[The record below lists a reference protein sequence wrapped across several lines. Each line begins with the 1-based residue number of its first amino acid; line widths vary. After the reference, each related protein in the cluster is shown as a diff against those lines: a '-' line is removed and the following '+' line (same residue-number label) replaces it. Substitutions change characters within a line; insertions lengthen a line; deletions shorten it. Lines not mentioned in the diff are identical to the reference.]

1 MHEYIKNE
9 NKSHD
14 IFRAN
19 VIAYMLNCHAEGKII
34 RQFDMRQFCTATS
47 RNCTTITK
55 NEGMRIQLHNMIAK
69 ILDRGLIKRVSKGV
83 YAVVSERAMD
93 DELYNAKVNAGLEKI
108 EVNNDQILDYLN
120 RDNPNPNNFRINV
133 LRHLINLYIQQMP
146 IRLTDFNQFSAYHQ
160 PRGSY
165 SGVRYIFNTLLN
177 AGAIERGIKPG
188 TCHVTDLNI
197 VKKMLCDKENSVGV
211 PPSYPGMAKRPKAKQ
226 QPPAVK
232 MHAEEKWQ
240 FTDNKPSPW
249 HKPAPAWIGALDAVM
264 GNLGR

>member
-1 MHEYIKNE
+1 MYEYIKNE

-47 RNCTTITK
+47 RNCTTTTK

-69 ILDRGLIKRVSKGV
+69 ILDRGLIKRVSRGV
-83 YAVVSERAMD
+83 YAVVNERAMA
-93 DELYNAKVNAGLEKI
+93 DELHNAKFNAWLLKI
-108 EVNNDQILDYLN
+108 ETESDQLLELL
-120 RDNPNPNNFRINV
+120 NPNKPSKENFRINV
-133 LRHLINLYIQQMP
+133 LRHMINLHTQQMP
-146 IRLTDFNQFSAYHQ
+146 IRRMNFNQFSSYHQ
-160 PRGSY
+160 QNGIY
-165 SGVRYIFNTLLN
+165 YGVKYIFDALLN
-177 AGAIERGIKPG
+177 AGAITRGVKTG
-188 TCHVTDLNI
+188 TYHITNLNA
-197 VKKMLCDKENSVGV
+197 VKKMLCDKEKSVGV

-249 HKPAPAWIGALDAVM
+249 HKPAPAWLGALDAVM